1 MRLSLRGSLR
11 VASPRTFAHARVY
24 FARPTITIAKIR
36 DYSQFTFTLLNTREM
51 KLFGVSSLL
60 RCAFFRIRLGIP
72 GVIACSTFASN
83 LFLLFGGIFSAEM
96 IQALPPVL
104 CHCHRFVTFFVG
116 GEGGGGGLVY
126 CLLQNISQSTVL
138 YYPFLFPSVKLLN
151 VDVRR
156 NESLFFITNF
166 EVLNLND

>member
-11 VASPRTFAHARVY
+11 VASPRTFARARVY
-24 FARPTITIAKIR
+24 FARPTITVAKIR

-72 GVIACSTFASN
+72 GVIARSTFTSN

-104 CHCHRFVTFFVG
+104 CHCHRFVT
-116 GEGGGGGLVY
+116 
-126 CLLQNISQSTVL
+126 SQSTVL